1 MKINYEKRKYTKIE
15 EPKVMNVSMASVDKN
30 EPDYKDLYLRTL
42 ADMDN
47 LRKNTTKKINDIYK
61 MANDKLIKEL
71 LPFVDSL
78 NLAVNNENIKLDEET
93 YSEGYKVLKKQ
104 FENILS
110 KFGLKEIE
118 VHEDDDFDESKMNA
132 FAIVPTENK
141 GLDNKVYDITKKGYT
156 LNDVVIR
163 YTDVVVYKYNNN

>member
-1 MKINYEKRKYTKIE
+1 ME
-15 EPKVMNVSMASVDKN
+15 ETKVMNVSMADVREN
-30 EPDYKDLYLRTL
+30 EPEYKDLYLRTL

-71 LPFVDSL
+71 LSFADSL

-93 YSEGYKVLKKQ
+93 YSKGYEVLKKQ

-118 VHEDDDFDESKMNA
+118 VYENDDFDESIMNA
-132 FAIVPTENK
+132 VAIALTINK
-141 GLDNKVYDITKKGYT
+141 ELDNKVCDVTKKGYT

-163 YTDVVVYKYNNN
+163 YTDVVVYKYNN

>member
-1 MKINYEKRKYTKIE
+1 ME
-15 EPKVMNVSMASVDKN
+15 ETKVMNVSMVDVREN
-30 EPDYKDLYLRTL
+30 EPEYKDLYLRTL

-71 LPFVDSL
+71 LPFADSL
-78 NLAVNNENIKLDEET
+78 NLAVNNENIKLDVET
-93 YSEGYKVLKKQ
+93 YSKGYEVLKKQ

-118 VHEDDDFDESKMNA
+118 VHEDDDFDESIMNA
-132 FAIVPTENK
+132 VAIAQTENK
-141 GLDNKVYDITKKGYT
+141 ELDNKVCNITKKGYT

-163 YTDVVVYKYNNN
+163 YADVVVYKYNN

>member
-1 MKINYEKRKYTKIE
+1 MKKENTQKME
-15 EPKVMNVSMASVDKN
+15 ETKVMNVSMVDVREN
-30 EPDYKDLYLRTL
+30 EPEYKDLYLRTL

-47 LRKNTTKKINDIYK
+47 LRKNTTKKINEIYK
-61 MANDKLIKEL
+61 TANDKLIKEL
-71 LPFVDSL
+71 LPFADSL

-93 YSEGYKVLKKQ
+93 YSKGYEVLKKQ

-118 VHEDDDFDESKMNA
+118 VYENDDFDESIMNA
-132 FAIVPTENK
+132 IAIALTVNK
-141 GLDNKVYDITKKGYT
+141 ELDNKVCDVTKKGYT

-163 YTDVVVYKYNNN
+163 YTDVVVYKYNN

>member
-1 MKINYEKRKYTKIE
+1 MKKENTQKME
-15 EPKVMNVSMASVDKN
+15 ETKVMNVPMVDVREN
-30 EPDYKDLYLRTL
+30 EPEYKDLYLRTL

-71 LPFVDSL
+71 LPFADSL

-93 YSEGYKVLKKQ
+93 YSKGYEVLKKQ

-118 VHEDDDFDESKMNA
+118 VYENDDFDESIMNA
-132 FAIVPTENK
+132 VAIALTVNK
-141 GLDNKVYDITKKGYT
+141 ELDNKVCDVTKKGYT

-163 YTDVVVYKYNNN
+163 YTDVVVYKYNN

>member
-1 MKINYEKRKYTKIE
+1 MKKENTQKME
-15 EPKVMNVSMASVDKN
+15 ESKVVNVSMVDVSEN
-30 EPDYKDLYLRTL
+30 ESEYKDLYLRTL

-61 MANDKLIKEL
+61 TANGKLIKEL
-71 LPFVDSL
+71 LPFADSL

-93 YSEGYKVLKKQ
+93 YSKGYEVLKKQ

-118 VHEDDDFDESKMNA
+118 VHENDDFDESIMNA
-132 FAIVPTENK
+132 VAIALTVNK
-141 GLDNKVYDITKKGYT
+141 ELNNKVCDVTKKGYT

-163 YTDVVVYKYNNN
+163 YTDVVVYKYNN

>member
-1 MKINYEKRKYTKIE
+1 MKKENTQKIE
-15 EPKVMNVSMASVDKN
+15 EPKVMNVSMAIVDEN
-30 EPDYKDLYLRTL
+30 ETDYKDLYLRTL

-47 LRKNTTKKINDIYK
+47 LRKNTTKKINDIYN

-93 YSEGYKVLKKQ
+93 YSEGYEVLKKQ

-118 VHEDDDFDESKMNA
+118 VSEDDDFDESKMNA
-132 FAIVPTENK
+132 IAIAPIGNK
-141 GLDNKVYDITKKGYT
+141 ELDNKVCNITKKGYT

>member
-1 MKINYEKRKYTKIE
+1 MKKENTQKME
-15 EPKVMNVSMASVDKN
+15 ETKVMNVSMVDVGEN
-30 EPDYKDLYLRTL
+30 EPEYKDLYLRTL

-71 LPFVDSL
+71 LPFADSL

-93 YSEGYKVLKKQ
+93 YSQGYEVLKKQ
-104 FENILS
+104 FEDILS

-118 VHEDDDFDESKMNA
+118 VYENDDFDESIMNA
-132 FAIVPTENK
+132 IAIALTVNK
-141 GLDNKVYDITKKGYT
+141 ELDNKVCDVTKKGYT

-163 YTDVVVYKYNNN
+163 YADVVVYKYNN

>member
-1 MKINYEKRKYTKIE
+1 MKKENTQKMEDA
-15 EPKVMNVSMASVDKN
+15 KVMNVSIADVREN
-30 EPDYKDLYLRTL
+30 ESEYKDLYLRTL

-71 LPFVDSL
+71 LPFADSL

-93 YSEGYKVLKKQ
+93 YSKGYEVLKKQ

-118 VHEDDDFDESKMNA
+118 VYENDDFDESIMNA
-132 FAIVPTENK
+132 VAIALTVNK
-141 GLDNKVYDITKKGYT
+141 ELDNKVCDITKKGYT

-163 YTDVVVYKYNNN
+163 YTDVVVYKYNN

>member
-1 MKINYEKRKYTKIE
+1 MKKENTQKIE
-15 EPKVMNVSMASVDKN
+15 EPKVMNVSMATVDEN
-30 EPDYKDLYLRTL
+30 ETDYKDLYLRTL
-42 ADMDN
+42 ADIDN

-78 NLAVNNENIKLDEET
+78 NLAVSNENIKLDEET
-93 YSEGYKVLKKQ
+93 YSEGYEVLKKQ

-132 FAIVPTENK
+132 IAIAPTGDK
-141 GLDNKVYDITKKGYT
+141 KLDNKVCDITKKGYT

-163 YTDVVVYKYNNN
+163 YTDVVVYKYNN

>member
-1 MKINYEKRKYTKIE
+1 ME
-15 EPKVMNVSMASVDKN
+15 ESKVMNVSMVDVSEN
-30 EPDYKDLYLRTL
+30 EPEYKDLYLRTL

-47 LRKNTTKKINDIYK
+47 LRKNTTKRINEIYK
-61 MANDKLIKEL
+61 TANDKLIKEL
-71 LPFVDSL
+71 LPFADSL

-93 YSEGYKVLKKQ
+93 YSKGYEVLKKQ

-118 VHEDDDFDESKMNA
+118 VYENDDFDESIMNA
-132 FAIVPTENK
+132 VAIALTVNK
-141 GLDNKVYDITKKGYT
+141 ELDNKVCDVTKKGYT

-163 YTDVVVYKYNNN
+163 YTDVVVYKYNN

>member
-1 MKINYEKRKYTKIE
+1 ME
-15 EPKVMNVSMASVDKN
+15 ETKVMNVSMADVREN
-30 EPDYKDLYLRTL
+30 EPEYKDLYLRTL

-47 LRKNTTKKINDIYK
+47 LRKNTTKKINEIYK
-61 MANDKLIKEL
+61 TANDKLIKEL
-71 LPFVDSL
+71 LPFADSL

-93 YSEGYKVLKKQ
+93 YSKGYEVLKKQ

-118 VHEDDDFDESKMNA
+118 VYENDDFDESIMNA
-132 FAIVPTENK
+132 VAIAPTVNK
-141 GLDNKVYDITKKGYT
+141 ELDNKVCDVIKKGYT

-163 YTDVVVYKYNNN
+163 YTDVVVYKYNN

>member
-1 MKINYEKRKYTKIE
+1 MKKENAQKIE
-15 EPKVMNVSMASVDKN
+15 EPKVMNVSMAAVDEN
-30 EPDYKDLYLRTL
+30 ETDYKDLYLRTL

-71 LPFVDSL
+71 LPFIDSL
-78 NLAVNNENIKLDEET
+78 NLAVDNENIKLDEET
-93 YSEGYKVLKKQ
+93 YSEGYEVLKKQ

-118 VHEDDDFDESKMNA
+118 VWEDDDFDESKMNA
-132 FAIVPTENK
+132 IAIAPTGDK
-141 GLDNKVYDITKKGYT
+141 KSDNKVCDITKKGYM

-163 YTDVVVYKYNNN
+163 YADVVVYKYNK

>member
-1 MKINYEKRKYTKIE
+1 MKKENTQKIE

-71 LPFVDSL
+71 LPFADSL

-93 YSEGYKVLKKQ
+93 YSKGYEVLKKQ

-118 VHEDDDFDESKMNA
+118 VYENDDFDESTMNA
-132 FAIVPTENK
+132 VAIALTVNK
-141 GLDNKVYDITKKGYT
+141 ELNNKVCDVTKKGYT

-163 YTDVVVYKYNNN
+163 YADVVVYKYNN

>member
-1 MKINYEKRKYTKIE
+1 MKKENTQKMEDA
-15 EPKVMNVSMASVDKN
+15 KVMNVSIADVREN
-30 EPDYKDLYLRTL
+30 ESEYKDLYLRTL

-71 LPFVDSL
+71 LPFADSL

-93 YSEGYKVLKKQ
+93 YSKGYEVLKKQ

-118 VHEDDDFDESKMNA
+118 VYENDDFDESIMNA
-132 FAIVPTENK
+132 IAIALTVNK
-141 GLDNKVYDITKKGYT
+141 ELDNKVCDVTKKGYT

-163 YTDVVVYKYNNN
+163 YTDVVVYKYNN

>member
-1 MKINYEKRKYTKIE
+1 MKKVNVEKIE
-15 EPKVMNVSMASVDKN
+15 KPQSDVNIENVMQS
-30 EPDYKDLYLRTL
+30 EGPDYKDLYLRTL

-71 LPFVDSL
+71 LPFIDSL
-78 NLAVNNENIKLDEET
+78 NLAVSNENIKLDEET
-93 YSEGYKVLKKQ
+93 YSEGYEVLKKQ

-118 VHEDDDFDESKMNA
+118 VHEDDDFDESIMNA
-132 FAIVPTENK
+132 IAIAPTGDK
-141 GLDNKVYDITKKGYT
+141 KSDNKVCDITKKGYT
-156 LNDVVIR
+156 LNDIVIR
-163 YTDVVVYKYNNN
+163 YTDVVVYKYNN

>member
-1 MKINYEKRKYTKIE
+1 MKKENTQKME
-15 EPKVMNVSMASVDKN
+15 ETKVMNVSMVDVREN
-30 EPDYKDLYLRTL
+30 EPEYKDLYLRTL

-71 LPFVDSL
+71 LPFADSL

-93 YSEGYKVLKKQ
+93 YSKGYEVLKKQ

-118 VHEDDDFDESKMNA
+118 VYENDDFDESIMNA
-132 FAIVPTENK
+132 VAIALTVNK
-141 GLDNKVYDITKKGYT
+141 ELDNKVCDITKKGYT

-163 YTDVVVYKYNNN
+163 YTDVVVYKYNN

>member
-1 MKINYEKRKYTKIE
+1 MKKENTQKIE
-15 EPKVMNVSMASVDKN
+15 ETKVMNVSMADVREN
-30 EPDYKDLYLRTL
+30 EPEYKDLYLRTL

-71 LPFVDSL
+71 LPFADSL

-93 YSEGYKVLKKQ
+93 YSKGYEVLKKQ

-118 VHEDDDFDESKMNA
+118 VYENDDFDESIMNA
-132 FAIVPTENK
+132 VAIALTVNK
-141 GLDNKVYDITKKGYT
+141 ELDNKVCDITKKGYT

-163 YTDVVVYKYNNN
+163 YTDVVVYKYNN

>member
-1 MKINYEKRKYTKIE
+1 ME
-15 EPKVMNVSMASVDKN
+15 ETKVMNVSMVDVREN
-30 EPDYKDLYLRTL
+30 EPEYKDLYLRTL

-47 LRKNTTKKINDIYK
+47 LRKNTTKRINDIYK

-71 LPFVDSL
+71 LPFADSL

-93 YSEGYKVLKKQ
+93 YSKGYEVLKKQ
-104 FENILS
+104 FEDILS

-118 VHEDDDFDESKMNA
+118 VYENDDFDESIMNA
-132 FAIVPTENK
+132 VAIALTVNK
-141 GLDNKVYDITKKGYT
+141 ELDNKVCDVTKKGYT

-163 YTDVVVYKYNNN
+163 YTDVVVYKYNN

>member
-1 MKINYEKRKYTKIE
+1 MKKENTQKME
-15 EPKVMNVSMASVDKN
+15 ETKVMNVSMVDVSEN
-30 EPDYKDLYLRTL
+30 EPEYKDLYLRTL

-71 LPFVDSL
+71 LPFADSL

-93 YSEGYKVLKKQ
+93 YSKGYEVLKKQ
-104 FENILS
+104 FEDILS

-118 VHEDDDFDESKMNA
+118 VCENDDFDESIMNA
-132 FAIVPTENK
+132 VAIALTVNK
-141 GLDNKVYDITKKGYT
+141 ELDNKVCDVTKKGYT

-163 YTDVVVYKYNNN
+163 YADVVVYKYNN

>member
-1 MKINYEKRKYTKIE
+1 MKKENTQKME
-15 EPKVMNVSMASVDKN
+15 ETKVMNVPMVDVREN
-30 EPDYKDLYLRTL
+30 EPEYKDLYLRTL

-71 LPFVDSL
+71 LPFADSL

-93 YSEGYKVLKKQ
+93 YSKGYEVLKKQ

-118 VHEDDDFDESKMNA
+118 VYENDDFDESIMNA
-132 FAIVPTENK
+132 VAIALTVNK
-141 GLDNKVYDITKKGYT
+141 ELDNKVCDVTKKGYT

-163 YTDVVVYKYNNN
+163 YADVVVYKYNN

>member
-1 MKINYEKRKYTKIE
+1 MKKENTQKMEDA
-15 EPKVMNVSMASVDKN
+15 KVMNVSIADVREN
-30 EPDYKDLYLRTL
+30 ESEYKDLYLRTL

-71 LPFVDSL
+71 LPFADSL

-93 YSEGYKVLKKQ
+93 YSKGYEVLKKQ
-104 FENILS
+104 FEDILS

-118 VHEDDDFDESKMNA
+118 VYENDDFDESIMNA
-132 FAIVPTENK
+132 VAIALTVNK
-141 GLDNKVYDITKKGYT
+141 ELDNKVCDVTKKGYT

-163 YTDVVVYKYNNN
+163 YADVVVYKYNN

>member
-1 MKINYEKRKYTKIE
+1 ME
-15 EPKVMNVSMASVDKN
+15 ETKVMNVSMVDVREN
-30 EPDYKDLYLRTL
+30 ELEYKDLYLRTL

-61 MANDKLIKEL
+61 TANGKLIKEL
-71 LPFVDSL
+71 LPFADSL

-93 YSEGYKVLKKQ
+93 YSKGYEVLKKQ

-118 VHEDDDFDESKMNA
+118 VYENDDFDESIMNA
-132 FAIVPTENK
+132 VAIALTVNK
-141 GLDNKVYDITKKGYT
+141 ELNNKVCDITKKGYT

-163 YTDVVVYKYNNN
+163 YADVVVYKYNN

>member
-1 MKINYEKRKYTKIE
+1 MKKENTQKME
-15 EPKVMNVSMASVDKN
+15 ETKVMNVSMVDVSEN
-30 EPDYKDLYLRTL
+30 EPEYKDLYLRTL

-47 LRKNTTKKINDIYK
+47 LRKNTTKKINEIYK

-71 LPFVDSL
+71 LPFADSL

-93 YSEGYKVLKKQ
+93 YSKGYEVLKKQ

-118 VHEDDDFDESKMNA
+118 VYENDDFDESIMNA
-132 FAIVPTENK
+132 VAIALTVNK
-141 GLDNKVYDITKKGYT
+141 ELNNKVCDVTKKGYT

-163 YTDVVVYKYNNN
+163 YADVVVYKYNN

>member
-1 MKINYEKRKYTKIE
+1 ME
-15 EPKVMNVSMASVDKN
+15 ESKVVNVPMVDVSEN
-30 EPDYKDLYLRTL
+30 ESEYKDLYLRTL

-47 LRKNTTKKINDIYK
+47 LRKNTTKKINEIYK
-61 MANDKLIKEL
+61 IANDKLIKEL
-71 LPFVDSL
+71 LPFADSL

-93 YSEGYKVLKKQ
+93 YSKGYEVLKKQ

-118 VHEDDDFDESKMNA
+118 VYENVDFDESIMNA
-132 FAIVPTENK
+132 VAIALTVNK
-141 GLDNKVYDITKKGYT
+141 ELNNKVCDVTKKGYT

-163 YTDVVVYKYNNN
+163 YADVVVYKYNN

>member
-1 MKINYEKRKYTKIE
+1 MKKENTQKME
-15 EPKVMNVSMASVDKN
+15 ETKVMNVPMADVREN
-30 EPDYKDLYLRTL
+30 EPEYKDLYLRTL

-47 LRKNTTKKINDIYK
+47 LRKNTTKRINDIYK
-61 MANDKLIKEL
+61 TANDKLIKEL
-71 LPFVDSL
+71 LPFADSL

-93 YSEGYKVLKKQ
+93 YSKGYEVLKKQ

-118 VHEDDDFDESKMNA
+118 VYENDDFDESIMNA
-132 FAIVPTENK
+132 VAIALTVNK
-141 GLDNKVYDITKKGYT
+141 ELNNKVCDVTKKGYT

-163 YTDVVVYKYNNN
+163 YTDVVVYKYNN

>member
-1 MKINYEKRKYTKIE
+1 MKKENTQKIE
-15 EPKVMNVSMASVDKN
+15 ESKVMNVSIVDVREN
-30 EPDYKDLYLRTL
+30 EPEYKDLYLRTL

-47 LRKNTTKKINDIYK
+47 LRKNTTKRINDIYK
-61 MANDKLIKEL
+61 TANDKLIKEL
-71 LPFVDSL
+71 LPFADSL

-93 YSEGYKVLKKQ
+93 YSKGYEVLKKQ

-118 VHEDDDFDESKMNA
+118 VYENDDFDESIMNA
-132 FAIVPTENK
+132 VAIALTVNK
-141 GLDNKVYDITKKGYT
+141 ELNNKVCDVTKKGYT

-163 YTDVVVYKYNNN
+163 YADVVVYKYNN